1 MSWKTLFI
9 TNPCK
14 ISIDKSNL
22 LITIN
27 GEKNSICIT
36 DIASLIIETNQV
48 TLTTAAISKLA
59 KNGVVILSIDDYF
72 MPSSITLPFHSHS
85 LYSKIVHAQVGM
97 SEPLKKRLWQKII
110 ISKIVNQAHILSI
123 FDNPIKQKRLLKLS
137 KEVLSGDSTNCEA
150 QASRIYW
157 SSLFNNFSRE
167 GEGAIDIRNSALNY
181 GYAIIR
187 SAVARSMVGVGLMPS
202 FGVFHRNYFNAFNF
216 VDDLI
221 EPYRPFVDMH
231 VKILIADMNENEF
244 LTTELKARL
253 IDLINIECVE
263 IANGLSSLRTAID
276 TTLKSVQKVIL
287 QKEIEHLVL
296 PSLNFEKYMKN
307 CYECV

>member
-9 TNPCK
+9 SNPCRL
-14 ISIDKSNL
+14 SIENSNL
-22 LITIN
+22 LITID
-27 GEKNSICIT
+27 GEKHSVCIT
-36 DIASLIIETNQV
+36 DIATLIIETNQA
-48 TLTTAAISKLA
+48 TITTSAIAKLV
-59 KNGVVILSIDDYF
+59 KNGVVILGVDEYF

-85 LYSKIVHAQVGM
+85 LYSKIVHAQVSM

-110 ISKIVNQAHILSI
+110 VSKIKNQANILSI
-123 FDNPIKQKRLLKLS
+123 FDMPIKERRLNKLADD
-137 KEVLSGDSTNCEA
+137 VLSGDSTNCEA
-150 QASRIYW
+150 QASRAYW
-157 SSLFNNFSRE
+157 SCLFEDFLRE

-181 GYAIIR
+181 GYAVIR

-202 FGVFHRNYFNAFNF
+202 FGVFHKNYFNAFNF

-231 VKILIADMNENEF
+231 VKILLAEYDTEEF
-244 LTTELKARL
+244 LTTELKAEL
-253 IDLINIECVE
+253 INLINIECVD
-263 IANGLSSLRTAID
+263 ISNGLSSLRTAID
-276 TTLKSVQKVIL
+276 TTLQSVQKVIL
-287 QKEIEHLVL
+287 QKDIEHLVL